1 MYTLYKKILTFNWIP
16 QSTFYVGHP
25 NCKFGIGFHASHFPM
40 MKGLHGDDYVEV
52 FENVTADVFLYNSI
66 AEPDENSA
74 GGLADSILG
83 DLFHSKD
90 YEQRHGWVVRGNL
103 SEEAVA
109 ADVDDALE
117 LALAFA
123 LEHK

>member
-1 MYTLYKKILTFNWIP
+1 
-16 QSTFYVGHP
+16 
-25 NCKFGIGFHASHFPM
+25 M